1 MTPAACVLARLW
13 NSQVCYVQRGL
24 LAMLSEPSRG
34 LGSFCRDTK
43 GRHWGSHP
51 GTAHHSPLSAPTGVD
66 VVFISGYRV
75 FQRLQVPRNPHYI
88 AGDWH
93 GCVSRSGCSPGTP
106 GIAPPWSAGI
116 GLLPRISACGK
127 VHRALLT
134 SLPCSSTER
143 RLGPITVEKG
153 VRFRSNVQTYLVGC
167 NVACLPRLALKAAL
181 LLLWGCLPGT
191 TSV

>member
-1 MTPAACVLARLW
+1 MCREVCWPCSQSLVVGLVHSAEIRKEGTGAHSLA
-13 NSQVCYVQRGL
+13 L
-24 LAMLSEPSRG
+24 LTILPFLPPPEY
-34 LGSFCRDTK
+34 
-43 GRHWGSHP
+43 
-51 GTAHHSPLSAPTGVD
+51 D

-88 AGDWH
+88 ARDWH

-181 LLLWGCLPGT
+181 LLLWGCLPGA